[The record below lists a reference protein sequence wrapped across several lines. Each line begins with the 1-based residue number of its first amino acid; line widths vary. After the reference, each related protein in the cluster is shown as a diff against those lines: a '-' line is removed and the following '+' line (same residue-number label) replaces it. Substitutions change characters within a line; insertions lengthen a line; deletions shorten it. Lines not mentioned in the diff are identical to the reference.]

1 MSKRRR
7 KRKRRREGVWKLKA
21 VRTRK
26 RGRVERRI
34 TLGVIYELGKARD
47 SWLPVLQIYNDSSV
61 NLQQES
67 FQPLQR
73 KSKNDSRRKTPL
85 DTQQMEEDEEEGR
98 GRGRGRG
105 RKGEENGKR
114 ETITGN
120 TRKHKEKL

>member
-7 KRKRRREGVWKLKA
+7 KRKIRREGVWKLKA

-26 RGRVERRI
+26 RGRVERGI

-61 NLQQES
+61 NLHLQQES

-73 KSKNDSRRKTPL
+73 KSKNDSRRQTPL

-114 ETITGN
+114 ETIT
-120 TRKHKEKL
+120 